1 MYVDS
6 IMTNSP
12 NTLPQLYGKLI
23 TSFASIPSEFV
34 FVGIRVLSI
43 PYVNSDERI
52 LLAMKIPGHYK
63 CILRFGFMENV
74 QIDKELSSKI
84 MARIPGL
91 SVLTPEQLHNHP
103 IIHFSKMI

>member
-6 IMTNSP
+6 IMTNS

-52 LLAMKIPGHYK
+52 LLAPMKIPGHYK
-63 CILRFGFMENV
+63 CILRFG
-74 QIDKELSSKI
+74 LW
-84 MARIPGL
+84 
-91 SVLTPEQLHNHP
+91 
-103 IIHFSKMI
+103 KMFKLIKN

>member
-1 MYVDS
+1 MY
-6 IMTNSP
+6 I
-12 NTLPQLYGKLI
+12 
-23 TSFASIPSEFV
+23 
-34 FVGIRVLSI
+34 
-43 PYVNSDERI
+43 
-52 LLAMKIPGHYK
+52 KIW
-63 CILRFGFMENV
+63 FMENV